1 MAKNRKQKKSGK
13 GYSSSCMRWT
23 AIVILIIAVI
33 VLGVGVMNLM
43 WGESKTKT
51 GSDTGE
57 IAMVAGGAL
66 FMIIAIVLLVV
77 VCMKLNLA
85 SLGLL
90 AICCFCCMPSTT
102 ADEAEDEPA
111 DEPADEA
118 ADEEAELV

>member
-77 VCMKLNLA
+77 VCMKLDLA

-90 AICCFCCMPSTT
+90 AICCFCCMPSMTDEA

-111 DEPADEA
+111 DEA
-118 ADEEAELV
+118 ANEETELV